1 VTSRAAPRLFGEPL
15 AVWERDALVAALTK
29 VGLPAADVTT
39 PGKLFWRFVEGDV
52 PVGFG
57 GLEVHGGDAL
67 IRSIVTLPPLRERG
81 VGRAI
86 VTALEREAALHRC
99 HSVYLLTT
107 SAAPFFAQLGYA
119 PCERNAVPPAIS
131 ATQEFARLCPADA
144 AVLVKTL
151 A

>member
-1 VTSRAAPRLFGEPL
+1 VPRGALRLFAEPL
-15 AVWERDALVAALTK
+15 AAWERDALIAALGRA
-29 VGLPAADVTT
+29 GLPSQDVTA
-39 PGKLFWRFVEGDV
+39 PDKRFWRFTEDDV

-57 GLEVHGGDAL
+57 GLEVHGDDAL

-86 VTALEREAALHRC
+86 VAALEREAELHRC
-99 HSVYLLTT
+99 RTVYLLTT

-119 PCERNAVPPAIS
+119 PCERVQVPAAIRS
-131 ATQEFARLCPADA
+131 TDEFARLCGDSA

>member
-1 VTSRAAPRLFGEPL
+1 MPRGAPRLFAEPL
-15 AVWERDALVAALTK
+15 AAWERDALIAALSRA
-29 VGLPAADVTT
+29 GLPSQDVAQ
-39 PGKLFWRFVEGDV
+39 PDKLFWRFNEDDV

-57 GLEVHGGDAL
+57 GLEVHGDAAL

-86 VTALEREAALHRC
+86 VAALEREADLHRC
-99 HSVYLLTT
+99 RTVYLLTT
-107 SAAPFFAQLGYA
+107 TAAPFFAQLGYA
-119 PCERNAVPPAIS
+119 PCDRAQVPEAIR
-131 ATQEFARLCPADA
+131 ATDEFTKLCGDSA